1 MDRRDFIKL
10 ASLAGMSVAGAPLLG
25 RAEHGELAD
34 LTDHGRQ
41 QFAGDDYTGPLF
53 VAVQAHG
60 GWDPTMLC
68 DPKGG
73 ALNRTFSAG
82 SIGTAGNLRYAPIAS
97 AAAFFNAHYSRTMV
111 INGVDTTTNAHD
123 AGQRNCVSGR
133 LGEGYP
139 NIAALVAGV
148 GAPQRPMSF
157 ISFGPY
163 DRTGGLVAPV
173 RNGNQERLA
182 DLSYPDRMNAVDEA
196 GGTYHTEYANT
207 LIRLTREKR
216 TQAELADNRLPRFQ
230 RAMSSVLTARSGS
243 KELQN
248 LQAVLPAP
256 NTNPLFRQAELV
268 VAAYK
273 AGIGVAGNLFHSN
286 FDTHSNHDADQ
297 EARMN
302 EIIGLV
308 SFLWQEAERQAIADR
323 LCVLICSDFG
333 RTPQYNGGAG
343 KDHWAITSMIA
354 MGAGIPGDRVVGV
367 TTEGHDAIPLDPA
380 TLQPAADPATGVR
393 ITPAHVH
400 RGLRRLLGIEGTD
413 ADKMFPLGL
422 DDDLDPFKVV

>member
-10 ASLAGMSVAGAPLLG
+10 ASLAGMSVAGAPLLS
-25 RAEHGELAD
+25 RAEDYVDPPHPQAL
-34 LTDHGRQ
+34 
-41 QFAGDDYTGPLF
+41 GDDYQGPLV

-60 GWDPTMLC
+60 GWDPTLLC
-68 DPKGG
+68 DPKGN
-73 ALNRTFSAG
+73 LNNSYNDG
-82 SIGTAGNLRYAPIAS
+82 DIGTAGNLRFAPIAS
-97 AAAFFNAHYSRTMV
+97 AAAFFNAHYARTMV
-111 INGVDTTTNAHD
+111 INGVDTATNAHD

-139 NIAALVAGV
+139 NIAALAAGV

-173 RNGNQERLA
+173 RNGNQERLS
-182 DLSYPDRMNAVDEA
+182 DLSFPDRMNAVDEA
-196 GGTYHTEYANT
+196 GGTYHTAYANQI
-207 LIRLTREKR
+207 IRMAREKR
-216 TQAELADNRLPRFQ
+216 AEDLLKRNHLPRFKN
-230 RAMSSVLTARSGS
+230 ALSSMLTARSGS

-248 LQAVLPAP
+248 LQAVLPTP

-286 FDTHSNHDADQ
+286 FDTHSDHDNEQ
-297 EARMN
+297 SNRMN

-308 SFLWQEAERQAIADR
+308 SFLWQEAERQGVADK
-323 LCVLICSDFG
+323 LTVLICSDFG
-333 RTPQYNGGAG
+333 RTPNYNGAAG
-343 KDHWAITSMIA
+343 KDHWSITSMIA
-354 MGAGIPGDRVVGV
+354 MGAGIPGDRVVGM
-367 TTEGHDAIPLDPA
+367 TDEGHNAIPLDPA
-380 TLQPAADPATGVR
+380 TLMPAADPAKGIR

-400 RGLRRLLGIEGTD
+400 RGLRRILGIEGTA
-413 ADKMFPLGL
+413 ADDMFPLSI
-422 DDDLDPFKVV
+422 DDELDPFKVV